1 MKRAIIIVLDGV
13 GIGELPDAAEYGDE
27 GSNTLGNIAKNI
39 DNFRLPNLEKLGLGN
54 IDNIIGFL
62 KNPLPEGCFGKMAEK
77 SPGKDTTTGHWEIAG
92 IVMDRPFPVY
102 PAGFPDFL
110 IEEFEIAIKRKTLG
124 NIPASGTEIIKR
136 LGKEHLNTGYPIVY
150 TSGDSVFQIAA
161 HEDII
166 PVEELYNICKVARKM
181 LKGEHAVGRVIAR
194 PFIGSEGNFTRTVR
208 RRDFSLKPPKKT
220 LLDYIVEKG
229 YKVKTVGKIDDI
241 FTNQGVTESIHTQ
254 GNVDGINKTI
264 NFINEE
270 FPGLIFT
277 NLIDYDMLYGHRN
290 DINGFAQALIEFDER
305 LPKILNNLKDSDIL
319 FITADHGCDPT
330 TLSTDHSR
338 EYVPLLVYG
347 KKIATGGITSDF
359 AIPLAIAEPILP
371 APIKPTLISIFF
383 LRFFHKS
390 YFDSVLSLSF
400 PKYNITYLSKINNAP
415 HLDAYFKSEEIF
427 TGS

>member
-347 KKIATGGITSDF
+347 KKIATGRNLGIRKTF
-359 AIPLAIAEPILP
+359 ADLGATIAE
-371 APIKPTLISIFF
+371 
-383 LRFFHKS
+383 
-390 YFDSVLSLSF
+390 
-400 PKYNITYLSKINNAP
+400 YLNTG
-415 HLDAYFKSEEIF
+415 F
-427 TGS
+427 TGEGISFYNLLKL

>member
-102 PAGFPDFL
+102 SAGFPDFL

-124 NIPASGTEIIKR
+124 NIPASGTEIINR

-254 GNVDGINKTI
+254 GNVDGINK
-264 NFINEE
+264 
-270 FPGLIFT
+270 
-277 NLIDYDMLYGHRN
+277 NLYLGNYYPLCCN
-290 DINGFAQALIEFDER
+290 YYSYNPL
-305 LPKILNNLKDSDIL
+305 KIYR
-319 FITADHGCDPT
+319 FYRMTA
-330 TLSTDHSR
+330 S
-338 EYVPLLVYG
+338 
-347 KKIATGGITSDF
+347 
-359 AIPLAIAEPILP
+359 
-371 APIKPTLISIFF
+371 
-383 LRFFHKS
+383 
-390 YFDSVLSLSF
+390 
-400 PKYNITYLSKINNAP
+400 
-415 HLDAYFKSEEIF
+415 
-427 TGS
+427 

>member
-1 MKRAIIIVLDGV
+1 
-13 GIGELPDAAEYGDE
+13 
-27 GSNTLGNIAKNI
+27 
-39 DNFRLPNLEKLGLGN
+39 
-54 IDNIIGFL
+54 
-62 KNPLPEGCFGKMAEK
+62 MAEK

-102 PAGFPDFL
+102 SAGFPDFL

-305 LPKILNNLKDSDIL
+305 LPKILNNLKESDIL

-330 TLSTDHSR
+330 TLKH
-338 EYVPLLVYG
+338 
-347 KKIATGGITSDF
+347 
-359 AIPLAIAEPILP
+359 
-371 APIKPTLISIFF
+371 
-383 LRFFHKS
+383 
-390 YFDSVLSLSF
+390 
-400 PKYNITYLSKINNAP
+400 
-415 HLDAYFKSEEIF
+415 
-427 TGS
+427 

>member
-1 MKRAIIIVLDGV
+1 MKRAVIIVLDGV
-13 GIGELPDAAEYGDE
+13 GIGELPDAAKYGDE

-54 IDNIIGFL
+54 IDGIKGFS
-62 KNPLPEGCFGKMAEK
+62 KNPLPQGCFGKMAEK
-77 SPGKDTTTGHWEIAG
+77 SPGKDTTTGHWEISG
-92 IVMDRPFPVY
+92 IVMDKPFPVY
-102 PAGFPDFL
+102 PAGFPDSI
-110 IEEFEIAIKRKTLG
+110 IEEFEGAIKRKILG
-124 NIPASGTEIIKR
+124 NIPASGTEIINR

-166 PVEELYNICKVARKM
+166 PVEELYNMCKIARKI

-208 RRDFSLKPPKKT
+208 RRDFSLKPSQKT
-220 LLDYIVEKG
+220 LLDYVVEKG
-229 YKVKTVGKIDDI
+229 FKVKTVGKIDDI
-241 FTNQGVTESIHTQ
+241 FMNQGITESIHTQ
-254 GNVDGINKTI
+254 GNIDGINKTI
-264 NFINEE
+264 NFVNEE
-270 FPGLIFT
+270 FSGLIFT

-305 LPKILNNLKDSDIL
+305 LPQILNNLKDSDIL

-347 KKIATGGITSDF
+347 KKIATGRNLGIRKTF
-359 AIPLAIAEPILP
+359 ADLGATIAEYLNTSFTGEGISFYNL
-371 APIKPTLISIFF
+371 IK
-383 LRFFHKS
+383 
-390 YFDSVLSLSF
+390 
-400 PKYNITYLSKINNAP
+400 
-415 HLDAYFKSEEIF
+415 EEIL
-427 TGS
+427 

>member
-347 KKIATGGITSDF
+347 KKIATGRNLGIRKKF
-359 AIPLAIAEPILP
+359 ADLGATIAE
-371 APIKPTLISIFF
+371 
-383 LRFFHKS
+383 
-390 YFDSVLSLSF
+390 
-400 PKYNITYLSKINNAP
+400 YLNTG
-415 HLDAYFKSEEIF
+415 F
-427 TGS
+427 TGEGISFYNLLKL

>member
-92 IVMDRPFPVY
+92 IVLDRPFPVY

-124 NIPASGTEIIKR
+124 NIPASGTEIINR

-208 RRDFSLKPPKKT
+208 RRDFSLKPPQKT

-347 KKIATGGITSDF
+347 KKIATGRNLGIRKTF
-359 AIPLAIAEPILP
+359 ADLGATIAE
-371 APIKPTLISIFF
+371 
-383 LRFFHKS
+383 
-390 YFDSVLSLSF
+390 
-400 PKYNITYLSKINNAP
+400 YLNTG
-415 HLDAYFKSEEIF
+415 F
-427 TGS
+427 TGEGISFYNLLKL